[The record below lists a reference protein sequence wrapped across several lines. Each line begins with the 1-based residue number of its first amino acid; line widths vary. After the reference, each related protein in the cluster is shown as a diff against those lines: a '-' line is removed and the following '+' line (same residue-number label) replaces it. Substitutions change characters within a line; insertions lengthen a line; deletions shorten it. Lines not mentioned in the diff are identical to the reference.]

1 VSRPITRMSG
11 LFAALVLFTAA
22 TAPSA
27 ASAHDDATSPAA
39 PTRTS
44 AELDRPVGAQLARVR
59 AATAR
64 FHDVAV
70 AEAAGYRQV
79 SPCIDRP
86 DGAAMGAHWV
96 RLDLIDGRLDP
107 AAPEALLYVPTRDG
121 GQRLVGV
128 EYLGTDAH
136 ASLFGQHLHAGPFGP
151 SLHVWVWQANP
162 EGMFADFNPRL
173 TC

>member
-1 VSRPITRMSG
+1 VSRSITRMSG
-11 LFAALVLFTAA
+11 LFAALVLSTALA
-22 TAPSA
+22 APA
-27 ASAHDDATSPAA
+27 AVSAHPDTHPPAA
-39 PTRTS
+39 PNGPG

-64 FHDVAV
+64 FHDVTV
-70 AEAAGYRQV
+70 AEAAGYQQV

-96 RLDLIDGRLDP
+96 RPDLLDDLLDP

-128 EYLGTDAH
+128 EYVSTDPH
-136 ASLFGQHLHAGPFGP
+136 ASLFGEHFHVGPAGPA
-151 SLHVWVWQANP
+151 LHVWVWQANP
-162 EGMFADFNPRL
+162 EGTFADFNPNLR
-173 TC
+173 C